1 MDASPLNLQI
11 IVIDNN
17 STDGSQQYLKDQFA
31 DKILLINNQENIGFG
46 AACNIGLQ
54 KVNTKYTLFLNPD
67 TKVDSKVLREVMAF
81 AEQNQNLGL
90 IGVRMHDHKNRFLP
104 ESKRGLPRPSK
115 AFYKL
120 SGINKLFDQ
129 SDRFNAYYA
138 PHIASEERAEVEI
151 LSGAFLFGETAVIK
165 NVGGFDEAFF
175 MYGED
180 IDLSYRLLK
189 DGFKNYYLGDLVI
202 THYKGRS
209 TDQQD
214 IKYVKR
220 FYSAMSLFHK
230 KHFANDYSWLLNFI
244 VLSSIQGQII
254 LKSLRRLLQRIA
266 FPILDTL
273 LFLAGAFIAQRLWGS
288 YFFDDPNYY
297 DGPAAVAH
305 ALLAT
310 ACWVIVLFLQSSY
323 RFYRNTSKLI
333 IGLLWGLGIVLV
345 IYSLLNVEWRSSR
358 ALFFL
363 YFIWNLIFGT
373 IVRKLFGKRTSL
385 KNKHVGVLGSLEF
398 TKRLD
403 ALKGLFPSVKITAS
417 SSQAEL
423 AVDELHHLFIEM
435 NTLPSSDLAAL
446 MVECQEESV
455 ATQLLTLED
464 IYLLMEQTN
473 HIGNDTLFSSD
484 HKFTIGFYEKK
495 LTKRLFDL
503 IIAIVMLPIS
513 LFTKQYTVT
522 DWIDVCLAKKSVVGY
537 ATPDDKLA
545 ELPIIKE
552 GICPNSYLFNKQLN
566 HMHNFDYALNY
577 HIMKDFHCF
586 IKSIFK

>member
-11 IVIDNN
+11 IVVDNN

-54 KVNTKYTLFLNPD
+54 KVNTKFTLFLNPD

-209 TDQQD
+209 TC
-214 IKYVKR
+214 
-220 FYSAMSLFHK
+220 
-230 KHFANDYSWLLNFI
+230 LLYT
-244 VLSSIQGQII
+244 S
-254 LKSLRRLLQRIA
+254 
-266 FPILDTL
+266 D
-273 LFLAGAFIAQRLWGS
+273 
-288 YFFDDPNYY
+288 
-297 DGPAAVAH
+297 AA
-305 ALLAT
+305 
-310 ACWVIVLFLQSSY
+310 
-323 RFYRNTSKLI
+323 
-333 IGLLWGLGIVLV
+333 
-345 IYSLLNVEWRSSR
+345 
-358 ALFFL
+358 
-363 YFIWNLIFGT
+363 
-373 IVRKLFGKRTSL
+373 
-385 KNKHVGVLGSLEF
+385 
-398 TKRLD
+398 
-403 ALKGLFPSVKITAS
+403 
-417 SSQAEL
+417 
-423 AVDELHHLFIEM
+423 DE
-435 NTLPSSDLAAL
+435 
-446 MVECQEESV
+446 
-455 ATQLLTLED
+455 
-464 IYLLMEQTN
+464 
-473 HIGNDTLFSSD
+473 
-484 HKFTIGFYEKK
+484 
-495 LTKRLFDL
+495 
-503 IIAIVMLPIS
+503 
-513 LFTKQYTVT
+513 
-522 DWIDVCLAKKSVVGY
+522 
-537 ATPDDKLA
+537 
-545 ELPIIKE
+545 
-552 GICPNSYLFNKQLN
+552 
-566 HMHNFDYALNY
+566 
-577 HIMKDFHCF
+577 
-586 IKSIFK
+586 